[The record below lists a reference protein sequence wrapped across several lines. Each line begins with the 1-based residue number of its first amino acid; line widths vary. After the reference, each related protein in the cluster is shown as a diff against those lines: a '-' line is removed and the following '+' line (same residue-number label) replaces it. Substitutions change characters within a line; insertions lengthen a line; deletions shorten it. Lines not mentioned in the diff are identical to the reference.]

1 MEKKFF
7 NRELSWLEFNGRVLH
22 QALDANL
29 PLMERLK
36 FLSIVSS
43 NFDEFFQVRVAS
55 VKRLA
60 SSSPRKRNIS
70 GFTPKTLLHQISSHA
85 HEIIKTQH
93 MCLMQDIIP
102 SLAEKGIRYIPTS
115 DYTTSQTEYALN
127 IFKNEIFPLLTP
139 LRTDSKEFPH
149 VNNLKLHIAFLLT
162 PIEGVGT
169 EANKATDDDS
179 QHIALVQIP
188 SSLQSIV
195 WLPVEEKSKDEKQFT
210 LLNDIIE
217 LYAAQLFPGFSV
229 REKLFFKVM
238 RDADFAVDE
247 DADKNFI
254 NAMETVLA
262 KRQSSFAVAMI
273 CNDSSSSIKNFLC
286 EKLALAEEDV
296 YTVSDI
302 IDPAMLAELYN
313 SDENVHLSNPEW
325 NHFYPPDL
333 PKKEPLWSTLKQ
345 HDVLLHV
352 PYESYE
358 PVVKFITDAVND
370 ANVLAIKMTLY
381 RTGNESPIVAALE
394 KAARNGKQVTV
405 LVELKARFDEE
416 RNIAW
421 AEQLEQAGAIVIYG
435 LVNLKVHAKILYIIR
450 REGDTLKRYVHLSTG
465 NYNTKTAKLYSDL
478 SIFTAHPEIAD
489 DATVFF
495 NLVTG
500 YSTLQ
505 PMKHLSV
512 APVTLKEKILS
523 LIERE
528 IEHAKSGNGGLIVA
542 KMNSLTHE
550 EIISALYKASCAGV
564 KIMLNV
570 RGICMLVP
578 GIQKM
583 SENISVVSIVDR
595 YLEHARILYFQ
606 NNGTPELYLTSADWM
621 PRNLERRVE
630 LMFPILDKKIF
641 SEVKKILDTYFD
653 DNTNSHELNSDG
665 NWEPK
670 KTKESG
676 NTAKRAQE
684 ILYNHYKCI
693 AEETSSEPEREFKV
707 RRKN

>member
-1 MEKKFF
+1 MEEKFF
-7 NRELSWLEFNGRVLH
+7 NRELSWLEFNERVLQ
-22 QALDANL
+22 QALNTKL

-60 SSSPRKRNIS
+60 ISSPRKRASS
-70 GFTPKTLLHQISSHA
+70 GFTPKSLLHQISSRA
-85 HEIIKTQH
+85 HKIIKKQH
-93 MCLMQDIIP
+93 TCLMQDIIP
-102 SLAEKGIRYIPTS
+102 SLAEKGIVYTPIPE
-115 DYTTSQTEYALN
+115 YTTRQIEYSLN
-127 IFKNEIFPLLTP
+127 IFQNEIFPLLTP

-149 VNNLKLHIAFLLT
+149 VNNLKLHVAFLLT
-162 PIEGVGT
+162 PIEGISAD
-169 EANKATDDDS
+169 ANKQNIDNS
-179 QHIALVQIP
+179 PCIALVQVP
-188 SSLQSIV
+188 SALQSVV
-195 WLPVEEKSKDEKQFT
+195 WLPSDAQKKQFT

-217 LYAAQLFPGFSV
+217 LYGTQLFPGFTV

-247 DADKNFI
+247 DADTNFI
-254 NAMETVLA
+254 NAMENVLA

-273 CNDSSSSIKNFLC
+273 CNNSSSRIKDFLC

-302 IDPAMLAELYN
+302 IDPTILAELYN
-313 SDENVHLSNPEW
+313 IDESVQLSIPEW
-325 NHFYPPDL
+325 NHFYPSDL
-333 PKKEPLWSTLKQ
+333 PKKEPLWDTIKQ

-358 PVVKFITDAVND
+358 PVVKFITDAAND
-370 ANVLAIKMTLY
+370 DNVLAIKMTLY
-381 RTGNESPIVAALE
+381 RTGNDSPIVAALE
-394 KAARNGKQVTV
+394 KAARHGKQVTV

-416 RNIAW
+416 QNIAW
-421 AEQLEQAGAIVIYG
+421 AEQLEKAGAIVIYG
-435 LVNLKVHAKILYIIR
+435 LVNLKVHAKILYVIR
-450 REGDTLKRYVHLSTG
+450 REGDMLKRYVHISTG

-478 SIFTAHPEIAD
+478 SIFTANSEIAN

-505 PMKHLSV
+505 PMKYLSV
-512 APVTLKEKILS
+512 APVTLKDKILS

-550 EIISALYKASCAGV
+550 EIISALYRASCSGV

-578 GIQKM
+578 GVKKM
-583 SENISVVSIVDR
+583 SENISVISIVDR
-595 YLEHARILYFQ
+595 YLEHARIFYFQ
-606 NNGTPELYLTSADWM
+606 NNGSPELYLASADWM

-630 LMFPILDKKIF
+630 LMCPILDKKIF

-653 DNTNSHELNSDG
+653 DTTNSHVLNSDG
-665 NWEPK
+665 SWKMRDAK
-670 KTKESG
+670 KTG
-676 NTAKRAQE
+676 NATKRAQE
-684 ILYNHYKCI
+684 ILYNRYKRI
-693 AEETSSEPEREFKV
+693 AEETSRDKEREFKV

>member
-1 MEKKFF
+1 
-7 NRELSWLEFNGRVLH
+7 
-22 QALDANL
+22 
-29 PLMERLK
+29 
-36 FLSIVSS
+36 
-43 NFDEFFQVRVAS
+43 
-55 VKRLA
+55 
-60 SSSPRKRNIS
+60 
-70 GFTPKTLLHQISSHA
+70 
-85 HEIIKTQH
+85 
-93 MCLMQDIIP
+93 MQDIIP
-102 SLAEKGIRYIPTS
+102 SLAEKGIVYTPIPE
-115 DYTTSQTEYALN
+115 YTTRQIEYSLN
-127 IFKNEIFPLLTP
+127 IFQNEIFPLLTP

-149 VNNLKLHIAFLLT
+149 VNNLKLHVAFLLT
-162 PIEGVGT
+162 PIEGISAD
-169 EANKATDDDS
+169 ANKQNIDNS
-179 QHIALVQIP
+179 PCIALVQVP
-188 SSLQSIV
+188 SALQSVV
-195 WLPVEEKSKDEKQFT
+195 WLPSDAQKKQFT

-217 LYAAQLFPGFSV
+217 LYGTQLFPGFTV

-247 DADKNFI
+247 DADTNFI
-254 NAMETVLA
+254 NAMENVLA

-273 CNDSSSSIKNFLC
+273 CNNSSSRIKDFLC

-302 IDPAMLAELYN
+302 IDPTILAELYN
-313 SDENVHLSNPEW
+313 IDESVQLSIPEW
-325 NHFYPPDL
+325 NHFYPSDL
-333 PKKEPLWSTLKQ
+333 PKKEPLWDTIKQ

-358 PVVKFITDAVND
+358 PVVKFITDAAND
-370 ANVLAIKMTLY
+370 DNVLAIKMTLY
-381 RTGNESPIVAALE
+381 RTGNDSPIVAALE
-394 KAARNGKQVTV
+394 KAARHGKQVTV

-416 RNIAW
+416 QNIAW
-421 AEQLEQAGAIVIYG
+421 AEQLEKAGAIVIYG
-435 LVNLKVHAKILYIIR
+435 LVNLKVHAKILYVIR
-450 REGDTLKRYVHLSTG
+450 REGDMLKRYVHISTG

-478 SIFTAHPEIAD
+478 SIFTANSEIAN

-505 PMKHLSV
+505 PMKYLSV
-512 APVTLKEKILS
+512 APVTLKDKILS

-550 EIISALYKASCAGV
+550 EIISALYRASCAGV

-578 GIQKM
+578 GVKKM
-583 SENISVVSIVDR
+583 SENISVISIVDR
-595 YLEHARILYFQ
+595 YLEHARIFYFQ
-606 NNGTPELYLTSADWM
+606 NNGSPELYLASADWM

-630 LMFPILDKKIF
+630 LMCPILDKKIF

-653 DNTNSHELNSDG
+653 DTTNSHVLNSDG
-665 NWEPK
+665 SWKMRDAK
-670 KTKESG
+670 KTG
-676 NTAKRAQE
+676 NATKRAQE
-684 ILYNHYKCI
+684 ILYNRYKRI
-693 AEETSSEPEREFKV
+693 AEETSRDKEREFKV